1 MQKNTRKQ
9 LIRGAEVNDPS
20 ALRDDRTT
28 QGKKQQVMTVSRE
41 AGEGRRL
48 QAPTGER
55 HQVVV
60 DDVEP
65 RALPRE
71 ELSQESNQT
80 QTVKT
85 QTSVR

>member
-1 MQKNTRKQ
+1 M
-9 LIRGAEVNDPS
+9 
-20 ALRDDRTT
+20 
-28 QGKKQQVMTVSRE
+28 SRE

-71 ELSQESNQT
+71 ELRQESNQT
-80 QTVKT
+80 QMVKT
-85 QTSVR
+85 QTSVS